1 VRIIVGASVARYH
14 ALPGRVEHRLAYVV
28 GLERLGHEVYLVD
41 DLGSKPLADDRGND
55 VPFRAWPGRRRF
67 ETIARRYGI
76 WGRAAV
82 IHGPERSTHGVAY
95 EQLVRL
101 ADTADVLVNIQG
113 KLQDPELVERVGT
126 RVYVDGAPGYTQVYD
141 SVYGIDQRVR
151 GHDVHFTYGVNIG
164 TPGCPIP
171 DCGVDWQPLV
181 PPIVLD
187 EWPAKPPPRS
197 GRFTSVSRWD
207 SDPTFELDGRHSGR
221 KRDNWRR
228 YRELPRQAEQ
238 PLELALRIHPG
249 YANELRAFERSG
261 WVLTDVG
268 RIRTLAQYADY
279 IRRSRG
285 EFSVANSRYVEFRTG
300 WFSERSVRYLASG
313 RPVVVQSTGFEDHIP
328 SGLGIVTFSS
338 PDEAVE
344 ALGAVASDYRRHCKA
359 ARELAEE
366 YFDSGKVL
374 TRLLAGAAVPA

>member
-28 GLERLGHEVYLVD
+28 GLERLGHDVYLVD
-41 DLGSKPLADDRGND
+41 DLGSKALVDDRGNET
-55 VPFRAWPGRRRF
+55 PFEAWPGRRRF
-67 ETIARRYGI
+67 EAIARRYGI
-76 WGRAAV
+76 WGRAAL
-82 IHGPERSTHGVAY
+82 IHGPARSTHGLAY
-95 EQLVRL
+95 RDLVRL
-101 ADTADVLVNIQG
+101 AAGADVLVNIQG
-113 KLQDPELVERVGT
+113 KLQDPELVERVAT
-126 RVYVDGAPGYTQVYD
+126 RVYVDGAPGYTQVYE
-141 SVYGIDQRVR
+141 SVYGIDQRIG
-151 GHDVHFTYGVNIG
+151 GHDAHFTYGVNIG

-181 PPIVLD
+181 PPIVVD
-187 EWPAKPPPRS
+187 DWPARPPPRG

-228 YRELPRQAEQ
+228 YRELPRRAPQ

-249 YANELRAFERSG
+249 YGNELRAFKESG

-268 RIRTLAQYADY
+268 RIRTLRQYADY

-285 EFSVANSRYVEFRTG
+285 EFSVANSRYVEFETG
-300 WFSERSVRYLASG
+300 WFSERSVRYLASS
-313 RPVVVQSTGFEDHIP
+313 RPVVIQSTGIERHLP
-328 SGLGIVTFSS
+328 VGLGIVAFSTLE
-338 PDEAVE
+338 EAVD
-344 ALGAVASDYRRHCKA
+344 ALAAVDADYARHCQA

-366 YFDSGKVL
+366 FFDSCKVL
-374 TRLLAGAAVPA
+374 TRLLAHAGVAA